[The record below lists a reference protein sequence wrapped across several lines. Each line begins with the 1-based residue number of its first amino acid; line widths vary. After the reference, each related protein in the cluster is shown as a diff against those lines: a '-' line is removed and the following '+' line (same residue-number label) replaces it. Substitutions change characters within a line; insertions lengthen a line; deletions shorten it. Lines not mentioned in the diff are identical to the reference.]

1 MSVVPQQPTAPFRL
15 FLGLWPHTEVHAAL
29 LAHAAQWDWPASA
42 RRTRPERLHITLH
55 FLGDVEAGRVPRL
68 GTGLQVPWEGAELVL
83 DRAAVWP
90 GGIAVLEATRI
101 DPALMDLHARLAQ
114 ALRAVDLPVESRP
127 WRPHVT
133 LARKAF
139 GAHPPLDAPAVTW
152 RIAPAYALVRSL
164 PGGQGYE
171 TVAAFGGAS
180 G

>member
-1 MSVVPQQPTAPFRL
+1 MPADPRPSSAPVRL
-15 FLGLWPHTEVHAAL
+15 FLGLWPQAEVHAAL
-29 LAHAAQWDWPASA
+29 VAHAAAWAWPATA
-42 RRTRPERLHITLH
+42 RRTRPERLHVTLH

-68 GTGLQVPWEGAELVL
+68 RTDLQVEWEGGDLVL

-101 DPALMDLHARLAQ
+101 APPLMDLHSRLAQ
-114 ALRAVDLPVESRP
+114 ALRALDLPVESRP

-139 GAHPPLDAPAVTW
+139 GAHPPLHAQAVTW
-152 RIAPAYALVRSL
+152 RLAPAYALVRSL

-171 TVAAFGGAS
+171 TVAAFAG
-180 G
+180 